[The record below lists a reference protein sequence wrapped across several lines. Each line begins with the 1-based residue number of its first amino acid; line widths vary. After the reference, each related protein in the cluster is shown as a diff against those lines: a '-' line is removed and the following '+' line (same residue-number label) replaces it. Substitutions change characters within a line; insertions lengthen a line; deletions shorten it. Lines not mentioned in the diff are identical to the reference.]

1 MNIIQ
6 IFKKFPT
13 QKSCVKHLEKA
24 RWNNKPICPYC
35 SSTNTNSLIKELRH
49 HCNGCR
55 KSFSVTVGTIFHHT
69 HIPLQKWFLLIS
81 LMQNAKKRL
90 SSLQASRDINVSQ
103 TTTWSMMHRIRKA
116 MSDDGSLLSGII
128 EMDETYVGGKPRK
141 ENTKDDDD
149 ENNIGSPRGRGTKK
163 TPIVGMVERGGNV
176 KAKSTSKFEL
186 KFADFLKLIRK
197 NINLAES
204 LLVTDEYTAY
214 GKMGSILPHFT
225 INHSKEYARG
235 DIHTNTIESFWAILK
250 RGIMGQFHW
259 VSKKY
264 LNNYI
269 DEFCYRYNAR
279 ELNGKVTFDMTINK
293 MLGVE
298 LEIICL

>member
-6 IFKKFPT
+6 IFKQFPT
-13 QKSCVKHLEKA
+13 QESCVKHLEKI
-24 RWNNKPICPYC
+24 RWGDKPICVYC
-35 SSTNTNSLIKELRH
+35 GSTNTNPLVKELRH

-55 KSFSVTVGTIFHHT
+55 KSFSITVGTIFHHT
-69 HIPLQKWFLLIS
+69 AVPLQKWFLLIS
-81 LMQNAKKRL
+81 LMQNAKKGL
-90 SSLQASRDINVSQ
+90 SACQAARDIEVRRP
-103 TTTWSMMHRIRKA
+103 TVWSMMHRIRKA

-141 ENTKDDDD
+141 ENKKDDDDD
-149 ENNIGSPRGRGTKK
+149 ENNTGSPRGRGTKK
-163 TPIVGMVERGGNV
+163 TPVVGMVERNGNV

-197 NINLAES
+197 NVNLAES
-204 LLVTDEYTAY
+204 LLVTDEYTGY
-214 GKMGSILPHFT
+214 NRMNSILPHLT
-225 INHSKEYARG
+225 INHSKEYAKG

-279 ELNGKVTFDMTINK
+279 NNDGLVVFERTLRG
-293 MLGVE
+293 MLGV
-298 LEIICL
+298 

>member
-6 IFKKFPT
+6 VFKQFPT
-13 QKSCVKHLEKA
+13 QKSCVKHLEKI
-24 RWNNKPICPYC
+24 RWGDKPICVYC
-35 SSTNTNSLIKELRH
+35 GSTNTNPLNQESRFRH
-49 HCNGCR
+49 YCNGCC
-55 KSFSVTVGTIFHHT
+55 KAFNVTVGTIFHGT

-81 LMQNAKKRL
+81 LMQNAKKGL
-90 SSLQASRDINVSQ
+90 SSLQASRDIEVSQ

-141 ENTKDDDD
+141 ENKKDNDD
-149 ENNIGSPRGRGTKK
+149 ENNTGSPRGRGTKK
-163 TPIVGMVERGGNV
+163 TPVVGMVERGGNV
-176 KAKSTSKFEL
+176 KAKATSKFEL

-204 LLVTDEYTAY
+204 LLVTDEYKAY
-214 GKMGSILPHFT
+214 NRMNKVVPHYSV
-225 INHSKEYARG
+225 NHSKEYARG

-279 ELNGKVTFDMTINK
+279 ELDSNIAFSMTVNR
-293 MLGVE
+293 MLK
-298 LEIICL
+298 I